1 MNAVHHEIGM
11 KRIYDLLVF
20 PKAKGPVVKAEFAA
34 DQKMQSAAVFFLQG
48 ARGLKIE
55 RNIDLVFGFAFDL
68 YALLGIIIIYVFA
81 DPVIGNPF
89 GKRRFDHIAYIA
101 ASVRGEFGVGV
112 DIRQNHRFASQ
123 LLFPII
129 IMFFLPFVK
138 RKAAK
143 TEDPFAGPPS
153 VFTCLREDQRS

>member
-89 GKRRFDHIAYIA
+89 GSAVSIISRISPRPSAENLVWVWI
-101 ASVRGEFGVGV
+101 SVK
-112 DIRQNHRFASQ
+112 
-123 LLFPII
+123 II
-129 IMFFLPFVK
+129 VLPLNFFSL
-138 RKAAK
+138 
-143 TEDPFAGPPS
+143 S
-153 VFTCLREDQRS
+153 